1 VLLTSGEFARPER
14 EARLDCVRAASLL
27 VRASA
32 RDCRAEA
39 DGIVKDAVKAV
50 LRSWGHSR
58 DALGPVL
65 EFLWLQVE
73 LEPELLEVAVKVV
86 EAEGRGRTL

>member
-1 VLLTSGEFARPER
+1 MLLASDEFARTES

-32 RDCRAEA
+32 RDRRAEET
-39 DGIVKDAVKAV
+39 GLGEEAVQAV

-65 EFLWLQVE
+65 EFLRLQ
-73 LEPELLEVAVKVV
+73 LAVHR
-86 EAEGRGRTL
+86 ATWSTQPSTTASAS